1 MIDFREE
8 LIQKGKELG
17 IKLTGSQ
24 ADAFQIYFELLVS
37 WNEKM
42 NLTAITEPGEVLEKH
57 FLDSLTPLLALPI
70 KQGGKLID
78 VGTGAGF
85 PGIPLKLLRPDLE
98 LTLLD
103 GLNKRLVFLGEV
115 CERLGIGANRIHKR
129 AEEAGLDKKMR
140 EAYDVAI
147 ARAVAPL
154 NILCE
159 YCIPLVKMKGHF
171 IAMKGPGAQKELEEA
186 EHAIEL
192 LGGERTKIHSLT
204 LPGGEER
211 NLVIVQKRRFTPK
224 GYPRHGGTITKH
236 PLSLKKGEDRDGLA
250 LEKSHGR
257 GYAADG
263 SGHAGDQ

>member
-1 MIDFREE
+1 MTDIREK
-8 LIQKGKELG
+8 LVKKGKKMGLKIE
-17 IKLTGSQ
+17 SRQ
-24 ADAFQIYFELLVS
+24 ADAFQTYLELLLS

-85 PGIPLKLLRPDLE
+85 PGIPLKILRPDIE

-103 GLNKRLVFLGEV
+103 GLNKRLTFLGEV
-115 CERLGIGANRIHKR
+115 CESLGIEANRVHKR

-147 ARAVAPL
+147 ARAVAPM

-159 YCIPLVKMKGHF
+159 YCIPLIKMKGYF
-171 IAMKGPGAQKELEEA
+171 IAMKGPGAEKELEEA
-186 EHAIEL
+186 EHALEQ
-192 LGGERTKIHSLT
+192 LGGERARVHGLT

-211 NLVIVQKRRFTPK
+211 NLVVVQKRRFTPK

-236 PLSLKKGEDRDGLA
+236 PL
-250 LEKSHGR
+250 
-257 GYAADG
+257 
-263 SGHAGDQ
+263 

>member
-1 MIDFREE
+1 MTDIREE
-8 LIQKGKELG
+8 LVKKGKKMGLKIE
-17 IKLTGSQ
+17 SRQ
-24 ADAFQIYFELLVS
+24 ADAFQTYLELLLS

-85 PGIPLKLLRPDLE
+85 PGIPLKILRPDIE

-103 GLNKRLVFLGEV
+103 GLNKRLTFLGEV
-115 CERLGIGANRIHKR
+115 CESLGIEANRVHKR

-147 ARAVAPL
+147 ARAVAPM

-159 YCIPLVKMKGHF
+159 YCIPLIKMKGYF
-171 IAMKGPGAQKELEEA
+171 IAMKGPGAEKELEEA
-186 EHAIEL
+186 EHALEQ
-192 LGGERTKIHSLT
+192 LGGERARVHGLT

-211 NLVIVQKRRFTPK
+211 NLVVVQKRRFTPK

-236 PLSLKKGEDRDGLA
+236 PL
-250 LEKSHGR
+250 
-257 GYAADG
+257 
-263 SGHAGDQ
+263 